1 LHVLSDAPN
10 VRQATS
16 LRCIETIKVK
26 YIVRI
31 DVVISY
37 VRDESS
43 LLVRARR
50 IFTANNGKD
59 FWSLMISRG
68 HRYCTRTSPVAEVV
82 AVIVTVLVRRRS
94 CCT

>member
-1 LHVLSDAPN
+1 LTATNSFSVPVEKQLFVAMNVQKVNGSCINLHVLSDVPN

-43 LLVRARR
+43 LR
-50 IFTANNGKD
+50 IMEKIF
-59 FWSLMISRG
+59 G
-68 HRYCTRTSPVAEVV
+68 H
-82 AVIVTVLVRRRS
+82 
-94 CCT
+94 

>member
-1 LHVLSDAPN
+1 MNVQKVNGSCINLHVLSDAPN

-59 FWSLMISRG
+59 FWW
-68 HRYCTRTSPVAEVV
+68 
-82 AVIVTVLVRRRS
+82 
-94 CCT
+94 